1 MSHFSRTTLRE
12 LKKRYLNVLKKCFL
26 LNIIAFSCVSFS
38 FPVLAESE
46 GLVTVIKTEKAII
59 SSDTIIDL
67 ENKNLTYENS
77 SSTSSG
83 GVFYVNSEKKLEFK
97 NSGDATTIVGFE
109 SNSSSYEGGAI
120 YNSNNGIITF
130 NTDTTFME
138 NSVTGS
144 ANVSGGSIHNLGTIK
159 FVKDVIFKENSVTS
173 NGAVSRDYAYGGAIY
188 NENEIIFDGYANFT
202 ANKVTIMNAAA
213 YGGAIYN
220 VVSNSTG
227 RSVLTF
233 NSNADFINNLA
244 ETSGGAVYNNYNGEI
259 KFNKD
264 TLFKGNQSN
273 YGGAIVNNGVI
284 TFDNKAI
291 FIDNSATGL
300 GGAIYNEGIDSS
312 IDVKITFNDGFLF
325 GGNVISDSNS
335 STAYGADIYNSF
347 LGKIIF
353 AQGQDKV
360 GSLEGGIY
368 QGYASEIN
376 KTGKGTLI
384 LGDNMMNIGYGA
396 SVFSQSAGLTIA
408 HTNKLNFAATNNI
421 TGGELRVHGDSLEN
435 LNIDISN
442 EAMLTYLTTTA
453 NEQTLSL
460 PNSISIDPSS
470 SVTLTFGAYT
480 SEAKEKEV
488 ALAKQ
493 NKVPSIDSTGDR
505 VYDSNGNI
513 VLQEYDARNNL
524 LTSTPILKATYLLN
538 NDIVDSTGN
547 SKVIFK
553 DSNILL
559 GSSDYQGSYEID
571 STNTIDLRDSLVQ
584 EKTISF
590 SRLSGSDAKLGL
602 DVQFIS
608 GDQGIEMKTDK
619 LTLNSSTYQFSG
631 IEVNFLGKDLLNTLL
646 DDLLLDQV
654 GSMTPRV
661 QYSAEVLGGNA
672 VFKNTQITQLTT
684 SSPYAYE
691 LKTSGQTLSVSA
703 NKLAEGVTALKYIN
717 DYAGNT
723 TLQMVDDGSG
733 ATYNMDATEV
743 SGSLSVGNKIILGAS
758 GEAEDSTINANG
770 HKMFMVDKAETSLSM
785 SNLTISG
792 AEEVINN
799 QTGEVTLNNVIIK
812 DTVGDR
818 TIVNASSLNLK
829 DVVID
834 KDIDNSGVIVG
845 EGIVTLAG
853 LTGNGTL
860 KMNEA
865 TLEGVDG
872 FVTTNKVVSNNM
884 QIGDSIQEIT
894 FNELEI
900 KSGTTFDI
908 DNKHV
913 TASKVT
919 FGEGS
924 TLSVTLNNLADY
936 GSLTHDDLVG
946 DETAN
951 LNLKLTNGID
961 TQTGIYQVFN
971 KDNKLTLLENNLLNI
986 VDRGDGSY
994 QIRKKAD
1001 EILESDLG
1009 LNKNEVGIIDA
1020 LLKENE
1026 NEDKN
1031 EIFNKV
1037 QEEVLDA
1044 LQSENEKTFSQGRK
1058 ALKALAGSNTLIYQ
1072 AQVTANFIQMHTV
1085 IGQMLM
1091 NTTSGIFGHS
1101 GGEERSR
1108 ASVYVKG
1115 LYDRVNSLSN
1125 NGFKLRTKGSVLG
1138 IQSQLTENL
1147 TVGVGYAFTN
1157 TIAKEDV
1164 RRSDIDTNSGF
1175 VSAQYQSSDWWVNG
1189 VVTYSRSQY
1198 DEEKYIMSYRSKAN
1212 YDVDSLGTQITSG
1225 YNIKLDN
1232 LIIAPE
1238 AGIRYLNIRQEGY
1251 KDSIG
1256 TMVEHSNSD
1265 FVTVMAGLKV
1275 GADLGKV
1282 RPLVGVIVGYD
1293 VVSDDIVTTNT
1304 LANGGLYTI
1313 RGEALD
1319 RLSTMVVGGLGADLG
1334 KNSTIKLEYSGNY
1347 RKEYFDHSGM
1357 IRFELKF

>member
-1 MSHFSRTTLRE
+1 MSYFSRTTLRE

-26 LNIIAFSCVSFS
+26 LNIISFSCVSFS

-46 GLVTVIKTEKAII
+46 GLVTVVKTEKAII

-77 SSTSSG
+77 TSTSSG

-97 NSGDATTIVGFE
+97 NSGDATTIVSFE

-130 NTDTTFME
+130 NTDTTFMD

-144 ANVSGGSIHNLGTIK
+144 ANVSGGSIHNLGKVT
-159 FVKDVIFKENSVTS
+159 FVKDVIFKGNSVTS
-173 NGAVSRDYAYGGAIY
+173 NGSVSRDYAYGGAIY
-188 NENEIIFDGYANFT
+188 NENEITFDGYANFT
-202 ANKVTIMNAAA
+202 ANQVTIMNAAA

-291 FIDNSATGL
+291 FIDNAATGL
-300 GGAIYNEGIDSS
+300 GGAIYNEGIDPS

-325 GGNVISDSNS
+325 AGNVISDSS
-335 STAYGADIYNSF
+335 SSSAYGSDIYNSF

-353 AQGQDKV
+353 AQEQDKV

-376 KTGKGTLI
+376 KIGEGTLI
-384 LGDNMMNIGYGA
+384 LGDNMMNTGYGT

-408 HTNKLNFAATNNI
+408 HANKLSFAATNKI

-435 LNIDISN
+435 LNVDVSN
-442 EAMLTYLTTTA
+442 GAMLTYLTTNV

-460 PNSISIDPSS
+460 PDSISINPSS

-480 SEAKEKEV
+480 SDAKAKEV

-513 VLQEYDARNNL
+513 VLQEYDAENNL
-524 LTSTPILKATYLLN
+524 LTSTPILKASYLLN
-538 NDIVDSTGN
+538 SDILNPTGN
-547 SKVIFK
+547 TKIIFK
-553 DSNILL
+553 DSNIRL
-559 GSSDYQGSYEID
+559 GSSEYQGSYEIG

-590 SRLSGSDAKLGL
+590 SQLAGSDAKLGL

-608 GDQGIEMKTDK
+608 GAQGIEMKTDK

-631 IEVNFLGKDLLNTLL
+631 VEVNFLGKDLLNTLL
-646 DDLLLDQV
+646 DDLIIDQE
-654 GSMTPRV
+654 GSMTPSI
-661 QYSAEVLGGNA
+661 QYSAEVLGGNGS
-672 VFKNTQITQLTT
+672 FKTTQITQLTT
-684 SSPYAYE
+684 ASPYAYE
-691 LKTSGQTLSVSA
+691 LKTSGQTLSISA

-733 ATYNMDATEV
+733 STYNMGASDV
-743 SGSLSVGNKIILGAS
+743 SGALSVGNKIILGAS
-758 GEAEDSTINANG
+758 GDVEDSIINANN
-770 HKMFMVDKAETSLSM
+770 HKMFMLDKAETSLLM
-785 SNLTISG
+785 SNLTING

-799 QTGEVTLNNVIIK
+799 QFGEVTLNNVIIK
-812 DTVGDR
+812 ETIGDR
-818 TIVNASSLNLK
+818 TILNAGSLNLK
-829 DVVID
+829 NVVLD
-834 KDIDNSGVIVG
+834 KGIDNRGVIVG
-845 EGIVTLAG
+845 EGVVNLAG

-865 TLEGVDG
+865 TLEGMDR
-872 FVTTNKVVSNNM
+872 FVTTNNVVSNNM
-884 QIGDSIQEIT
+884 KIGESIHEIT

-900 KSGTTFDI
+900 TSGTTFDI
-908 DNKHV
+908 DNKQV
-913 TASKVT
+913 TAGKVT

-924 TLSVTLNNLADY
+924 ILSVTLNHLTDY
-936 GSLTHDDLVG
+936 GTLTHEEVMG
-946 DETAN
+946 DESAKLT
-951 LNLKLTNGID
+951 LKLTNGID

-986 VDRGDGSY
+986 IDRGDGSY

-1009 LNKNEVGIIDA
+1009 LNKNEIGIIDA

-1026 NEDKN
+1026 NKDEN
-1031 EIFNKV
+1031 EVFNKV

-1044 LQSENEKTFSQGRK
+1044 LQSENDEAFSQGRK

-1072 AQVTANFIQMHTV
+1072 AQATANFIQMHTV

-1091 NTTSGIFGHS
+1091 NTTSGILGHS
-1101 GGEERSR
+1101 GGEEKAR

-1115 LYDRVNSLSN
+1115 LYDRVNSLAD

-1138 IQSQLTENL
+1138 VQSQLTKDF
-1147 TVGVGYAFTN
+1147 TVGVGYAFSN

-1164 RRSDIDTNSGF
+1164 RRSTIDTNAGF
-1175 VSAQYQSSDWWVNG
+1175 VSAQYQPNDWWVNG
-1189 VVTYSRSQY
+1189 VITYSRSQY

-1212 YDVDSLGTQITSG
+1212 YDVDSFGAQITSG
-1225 YNIKLDN
+1225 YNIKLN
-1232 LIIAPE
+1232 NWTVVPE

-1256 TMVEHSNSD
+1256 TTVEHTNSD
-1265 FVTVMAGLKV
+1265 FVTAMAGLKV
-1275 GADLGKV
+1275 GADFGKV
-1282 RPLVGVIVGYD
+1282 RPLVGVMLGYD

-1319 RLSTMVVGGLGADLG
+1319 RLSTAVIAGFGADLSQ
-1334 KNSTIKLEYSGNY
+1334 NSTIKLEYSGNY